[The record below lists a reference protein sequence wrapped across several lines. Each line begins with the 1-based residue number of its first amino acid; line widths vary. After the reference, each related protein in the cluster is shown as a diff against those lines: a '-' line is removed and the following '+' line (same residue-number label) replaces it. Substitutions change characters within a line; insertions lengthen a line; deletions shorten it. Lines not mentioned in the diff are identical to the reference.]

1 MKKLLLTLFV
11 LLTFSTLV
19 HADAYSRGHISK
31 ISANAWGL
39 IVWLD
44 SGPTDSRCPYM
55 VIPPSQKVLVAV
67 AMQSQNQGQYVILY
81 TNDYDGVSPY
91 CTINQVAPD
100 GY

>member
-11 LLTFSTLV
+11 LLTFSSV
-19 HADAYSRGHISK
+19 AHADAYSRGHISR

-55 VIPPSQKVLVAV
+55 VIPSSQKVLVAV
-67 AMQSQNQGQYVILY
+67 AMQTQTQGQYATIY
-81 TNDYDGVSPY
+81 TSSAY